1 MADGDTIYAVSV
13 GKEKVH
19 TDVNTVGILA
29 AIVLEKAI
37 ADAVTASR
45 IPDKEFLAR
54 IRWPNETNYKL

>member
-1 MADGDTIYAVSV
+1 MADGDTVYAVST
-13 GKEKVH
+13 GSRKVR

-45 IPDKEFLAR
+45 IPDEAFLSQ
-54 IRWPNETNYKL
+54 IH